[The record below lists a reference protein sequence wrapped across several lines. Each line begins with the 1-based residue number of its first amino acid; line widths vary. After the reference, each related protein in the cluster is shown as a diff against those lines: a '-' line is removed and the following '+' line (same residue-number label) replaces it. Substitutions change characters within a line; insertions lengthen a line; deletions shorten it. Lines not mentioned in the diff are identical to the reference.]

1 MKHIKKILLLIT
13 LIFPVLALSFFAN
26 GVHAL
31 GEPYTQEKF
40 NALNNAGNPVLV
52 AIHADW
58 CGTCRAQ
65 SAVLG
70 ELFSTPEFKVVKT
83 LRIDFDAQKSEV
95 RAFGVK
101 YQSTLIVFKGG
112 KEVGR
117 TTAETNQDRIAALLR
132 KAL

>member
-1 MKHIKKILLLIT
+1 MKHLKKILLLIT
-13 LIFPVLALSFFAN
+13 LLFPVLALSFFAN
-26 GVHAL
+26 GAHAL

-40 NALNNAGNPVLV
+40 NTLNKLGNPVLV

-65 SAVLG
+65 AAVLG
-70 ELFSTPEFKVVKT
+70 ELLSTPEFKSIKT
-83 LRIDFDAQKSEV
+83 LRVDFDGQKPVV

-101 YQSTLIVFKGG
+101 YQSTLIVFKSG

-117 TTAETNQDRIAALLR
+117 TTAETDQDRIAALLR

>member
-1 MKHIKKILLLIT
+1 MNQIKRSLLLLAILL
-13 LIFPVLALSFFAN
+13 FPMFA
-26 GVHAL
+26 HAL
-31 GEPYTQEKF
+31 GEPYTQQKLD
-40 NALNNAGNPVLV
+40 ALNKAGSPVLV

-58 CGTCRAQ
+58 CSTCRAQ
-65 SAVLG
+65 EHVLND
-70 ELFSTPEFKVVKT
+70 LLPQPAFSGIKT
-83 LRIDFDAQKSEV
+83 LRMDFDKQKPEV

-117 TTAETNQDRIAALLR
+117 TTAETDQDRIAALLR

>member
-13 LIFPVLALSFFAN
+13 LIFPLLALSFFAN

-40 NALNNAGNPVLV
+40 NVLNNAGNPVLV

-65 SAVLG
+65 EHVLNDLLPQPAFNG
-70 ELFSTPEFKVVKT
+70 IKT

-101 YQSTLIVFKGG
+101 FQSTLIVFKGG